1 MIEIIQLIFKFVI
14 IYQAIEDFS
23 KEWFVSDTELHSSA
37 IQYTI
42 GSERIPNMKAII
54 ESKKY
59 ENYKEIHPEAK
70 PFSYAQAIKREWR
83 EVLDEVIIPLDD
95 ELR

>member
-1 MIEIIQLIFKFVI
+1 MELYSFAIKFMTGI
-14 IYQAIEDFS
+14 
-23 KEWFVSDTELHSSA
+23 
-37 IQYTI
+37 
-42 GSERIPNMKAII
+42 ERIPNMKAII

-59 ENYKEIHPEAK
+59 DSYKEIHPESK
-70 PFSYAQAIKREWR
+70 HFSYAQAIKREWR